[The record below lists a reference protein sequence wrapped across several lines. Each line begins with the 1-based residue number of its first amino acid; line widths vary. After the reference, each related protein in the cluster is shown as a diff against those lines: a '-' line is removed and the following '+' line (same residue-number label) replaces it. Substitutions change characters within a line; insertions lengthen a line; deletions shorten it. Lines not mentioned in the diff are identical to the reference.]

1 MSRIAYV
8 NGSYC
13 PLNAAAVHVEDRGY
27 QFADGVYEVIALRN
41 GRMVDAQGHYDRLWR
56 SMDQLKIDEPMTET
70 AMRLVID
77 ELVRRNRLPNALIY
91 IQVTR
96 GVAARD
102 FKFPAGKP
110 KPGLHQGS
118 SIVIT
123 VRPAKLDHSSQL
135 EQGVHVVTV
144 PDLRWKRRDIKSVA
158 LLPQVLAKQ
167 AASEQGAFEAWMVDD
182 EGFITEGSSS
192 NAWIV
197 TRDGKLV
204 TRQAAGNMIL
214 RGVTRTSLLR
224 FAELEGL
231 EFEERAFKPEEA
243 YQAVEAFV
251 SSATTFLLPVVEID
265 GHAVGNGRPGS
276 LGERLRNAYMRYA
289 DGHAGADSRWV
300 A

>member
-1 MSRIAYV
+1 MSRVAYV

-13 PLNAAAVHVEDRGY
+13 PLKEAAVHVEDRGY
-27 QFADGVYEVIALRN
+27 QFADGVYEVIGLRN
-41 GRMVDAQGHYDRLWR
+41 GRLVDAQGHYDRLWR
-56 SMDQLKIDEPMTET
+56 SMSELRIAEPMSET

-77 ELVRRNRLPNALIY
+77 ELIRRNRMANALIY

-102 FKFPAGKP
+102 FKFPGGAA
-110 KPGLHQGS
+110 KPGSQQGS

-123 VRPAKLDHSSQL
+123 VRPAKMDHSAQL
-135 EQGVHVVTV
+135 ENGVTVVTV

-167 AASEQGAFEAWMVDD
+167 TASEQGAFEAWMVDD
-182 EGFITEGSSS
+182 DGFITEGSSS

-197 TRDGKLV
+197 TREGKLV
-204 TRQAAGNMIL
+204 TRQAAENKIL

-251 SSATTFLLPVVEID
+251 SSATTFLLPVVQID

-276 LGERLRNAYMRYA
+276 LGQRLRTAYMRYA
-289 DGHAGADSRWV
+289 DGDAGPDSRWV